1 MISPTSLT
9 IVSYAIPASLIS
21 GLTLIVGRQRHI
33 DWRFWEPIVITLP
46 FLMVMAYVI
55 LTFGSIHH
63 GIMEMEFHPVAV
75 AMIAGI
81 GGFLAGLSLLPRI
94 IFSHVDVPGGTLSAA
109 SAFLL
114 GLLCLKMF
122 FLMAAFA
129 NPMALLSPD

>member
-21 GLTLIVGRQRHI
+21 GLTIIVGRQRSI
-33 DWRFWEPIVITLP
+33 VWKFWEPVVIAIP
-46 FLMVMAYVI
+46 FLMVMAYVV

-63 GIMEMEFHPVAV
+63 GVIEMGFHPIAV
-75 AMIAGI
+75 AMIAAT
-81 GGFLAGLSLLPRI
+81 GGFLAGLSLLPRLV
-94 IFSHVDVPGGTLSAA
+94 FAHVDVPAATLSSA
-109 SAFLL
+109 SAFLI